1 MASNEESDARTILG
15 YLILKGILPESFSKP
30 EILVEL
36 IDPDN
41 EKLFQQRTG
50 EVLISPY
57 ILSHILA
64 HVALRKELNFVLDEL
79 FTVGG
84 AEIYFRPASFFTF
97 TKNEMS
103 FKEIGEFVSEK
114 GEIVLGL
121 RDISKATEG
130 TGGIY
135 LNPPRD
141 IQFKLNN
148 SIELVVLT
156 TYLDFKK
163 ENE

>member
-1 MASNEESDARTILG
+1 
-15 YLILKGILPESFSKP
+15 
-30 EILVEL
+30 
-36 IDPDN
+36 
-41 EKLFQQRTG
+41 
-50 EVLISPY
+50 
-57 ILSHILA
+57 
-64 HVALRKELNFVLDEL
+64 
-79 FTVGG
+79 
-84 AEIYFRPASFFTF
+84 
-97 TKNEMS
+97 MS